1 MEKYQKSFIR
11 SENNEIL
18 AIQSPNIPADWVVL
32 CKGDSYPIKLKI
44 KNGIFNI
51 ISNDDEFSIETDWK
65 PGQPIFL
72 ARINGELISLQIKI
86 DHSGIYIRHSGFS
99 TFLKVV
105 SPDSARLR
113 GLAPKQESIKSLKNI
128 FSPMPGLITSINVS
142 EGDKIRNGQNLLII
156 EAMKM
161 ENSIIAE
168 SGGKVKKITAS
179 VGDNVGAG
187 DVLIILD

>member
-1 MEKYQKSFIR
+1 MF
-11 SENNEIL
+11 
-18 AIQSPNIPADWVVL
+18 
-32 CKGDSYPIKLKI
+32 
-44 KNGIFNI
+44 
-51 ISNDDEFSIETDWK
+51 
-65 PGQPIFL
+65 
-72 ARINGELISLQIKI
+72 
-86 DHSGIYIRHSGFS
+86 SGFS

-187 DVLIILD
+187 DVLIILDNFRTPSL

>member
-1 MEKYQKSFIR
+1 MR
-11 SENNEIL
+11 TDNNEIH
-18 AIQSPNIPADWVVL
+18 AIQSPNIPEDWVVL
-32 CKGDSYPIKLKI
+32 YKGDSYPIKLKS
-44 KNGIFNI
+44 KNGIFNLT
-51 ISNDDEFSIETDWK
+51 SHDDEFSIETDWK

-72 ARINGELISLQIKI
+72 ARINSELLSLQIKI

-99 TFLKVV
+99 ALLKVV
-105 SPDSARLR
+105 SPESARLR
-113 GLAPKQESIKSLKNI
+113 GVAPKKESIKSLKNV

-142 EGDKIRNGQNLLII
+142 EGDKIRSGQSLLII

-168 SGGKVKKITAS
+168 SSGKVKKIAAK

-187 DVLIILD
+187 DLLIILD